1 LVVLYLRKLRDTFTV
16 EQKKPPANFSKALP
30 FPQAITGAAK
40 IAEPILKRMHIADWG
55 RRKIQ
60 YWRATERIQ
69 RRHRERQRRL
79 YVKRLGQTFAEK
91 AGYKNKFTKHFP
103 FPPART
109 AALKTAHPLLMKM
122 HRQFWGNQKLKI
134 LTPSQRALIKQKIM
148 AMALFSGRKPWDP
161 ARDYSADYMDVD
173 GNPNKQRFVDAVQEM
188 FQKFGDTAIN
198 FADDVI
204 KVNRHGKSQHQV
216 VIVTDKNVYKYTTNK
231 YKIIKSGVPLTMI
244 KGIHLSPLHDSF
256 IVIEFQSPARDMILN
271 LGTNGCERY
280 SELATV
286 VYDLVTAA
294 KHAPMPVSFSKQIT
308 YNNGRDA
315 KNPGKDIA
323 LSFGDGDP
331 KEVKQGESIWKS
343 GKGQTAT
350 VFMGPPAT
358 WVKK

>member
-1 LVVLYLRKLRDTFTV
+1 LV
-16 EQKKPPANFSKALP
+16 
-30 FPQAITGAAK
+30 FPKAITGAVK
-40 IAEPILKRMHIADWG
+40 VAEPILHKMHMADWG

-79 YVKRLGQTFAEK
+79 YVKKLCHTFSEK
-91 AGYKNKFTKHFP
+91 AGYHNKFTKHFP

-109 AALKTAHPLLMKM
+109 AMLKAGHPLLMKM
-122 HRQFWGNQKLKI
+122 HRQYWGNQKLKI
-134 LTPSQRALIKQKIM
+134 LTPEQRAFIKQKIQ
-148 AMALFSGRKPWDP
+148 AMALFSGKKPWDP
-161 ARDYSADYMDVD
+161 ARHYDADYMDVD
-173 GNPNKQRFVDAVQEM
+173 TNPNKSRFEDAVHEM
-188 FQKFGDTAIN
+188 FQKFGDTAIY

-216 VIVTDKNVYKYTTNK
+216 VIVTDKNVYKYTPGK
-231 YKIIKSGVPLTMI
+231 YKIIKSGVSLNLI

-256 IVIEFQSPARDMILN
+256 IIIEFQSPARDMILN

-286 VYDLVTAA
+286 VYDLVTNLTQ
-294 KHAPMPVSFSKQIT
+294 KPLPVSFAKQIT

-315 KNPGKDIA
+315 KNPGKDIV
-323 LSFGDGDP
+323 LTFGDGDP

-343 GKGQTAT
+343 GKGNAAT
-350 VFMGPPAT
+350 VFMGTPAS